1 MPQHNIVVVVGLAIV
16 NGIFSPALIAIFALQ
31 GIWYP
36 FFLPPVLGL
45 VFALSSLILSTLTMM
60 AAGVPAALYER
71 LASDGKSSF
80 TSGLIWLAGMIVL
93 TLPALP
99 NIFKALGAGG

>member
-1 MPQHNIVVVVGLAIV
+1 MPQFNIVIVVGLAIL
-16 NGIFSPALIAIFALQ
+16 NGIFSPVLIAVFALQ

-45 VFALSSLILSTLTMM
+45 VFAFSSLILSTLTLMV
-60 AAGVPAALYER
+60 AGVPAALFER

-80 TSGLIWLAGMIVL
+80 TSGLIWLAGVILL
-93 TLPALP
+93 TFPALP
-99 NIFKALGAGG
+99 NILKALGIGG

>member
-1 MPQHNIVVVVGLAIV
+1 MPQFNIVIVVGLAIV
-16 NGIFSPALIAIFALQ
+16 NGIFSPALIAVFALQ

-45 VFALSSLILSTLTMM
+45 VFALSSLILSTLTLMV
-60 AAGVPAALYER
+60 AGVPAALFER
-71 LASDGKSSF
+71 LAGGGKSSF
-80 TSGLIWLAGMIVL
+80 TSGLIWLVGMIVL

-99 NIFKALGAGG
+99 NIFKALGTGG